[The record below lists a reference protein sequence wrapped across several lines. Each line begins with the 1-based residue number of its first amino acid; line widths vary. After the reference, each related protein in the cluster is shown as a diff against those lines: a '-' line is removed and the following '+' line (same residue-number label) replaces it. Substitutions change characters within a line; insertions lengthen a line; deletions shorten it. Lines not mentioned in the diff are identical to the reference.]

1 MLHTK
6 TVEAGTLDLIERL
19 MADTALNDF
28 FMVGGTALSLLIGH
42 RISVDIDLF
51 SKKDFDSVALSQYL
65 EQQHLMTDTKTIRNG
80 ILGFIDNI
88 KIDII
93 AHKYPL
99 IKPLVITDGIR
110 MASLEDIGAMKL
122 NAIVGSGNRLKDFV
136 DMYYLFEH
144 IPFRDLGKA
153 YEQKYPNVNIQMAEN
168 GLLYFNDID
177 HSVSIK
183 LTQGSLE
190 WKKVNKRL
198 QQAVLT
204 PFKIF

>member
-1 MLHTK
+1 
-6 TVEAGTLDLIERL
+6 
-19 MADTALNDF
+19 
-28 FMVGGTALSLLIGH
+28 
-42 RISVDIDLF
+42 
-51 SKKDFDSVALSQYL
+51 
-65 EQQHLMTDTKTIRNG
+65 
-80 ILGFIDNI
+80 
-88 KIDII
+88 
-93 AHKYPL
+93 
-99 IKPLVITDGIR
+99 
-110 MASLEDIGAMKL
+110 MKL

-144 IPFRDLGKA
+144 IPFRFLGVA

>member
-6 TVEAGTLDLIERL
+6 TVEAGTLDLINRL
-19 MADTALNDF
+19 MADAALHDF

-51 SKKDFDSVALSQYL
+51 TEKDFDAVALSQYL

-80 ILGFIDNI
+80 IFGFIDNI

-136 DMYYLFEH
+136 DMYY
-144 IPFRDLGKA
+144 
-153 YEQKYPNVNIQMAEN
+153 
-168 GLLYFNDID
+168 
-177 HSVSIK
+177 
-183 LTQGSLE
+183 
-190 WKKVNKRL
+190 
-198 QQAVLT
+198 
-204 PFKIF
+204 

>member
-6 TVEAGTLDLIERL
+6 TVEAGTLDLINRL
-19 MADTALNDF
+19 MADTALHDF

-51 SKKDFDSVALSQYL
+51 SEKDFDAVALSQYL

-80 ILGFIDNI
+80 IFGFIDNI

-110 MASLEDIGAMKL
+110 MASLEDI
-122 NAIVGSGNRLKDFV
+122 
-136 DMYYLFEH
+136 
-144 IPFRDLGKA
+144 
-153 YEQKYPNVNIQMAEN
+153 
-168 GLLYFNDID
+168 
-177 HSVSIK
+177 
-183 LTQGSLE
+183 
-190 WKKVNKRL
+190 
-198 QQAVLT
+198 
-204 PFKIF
+204 